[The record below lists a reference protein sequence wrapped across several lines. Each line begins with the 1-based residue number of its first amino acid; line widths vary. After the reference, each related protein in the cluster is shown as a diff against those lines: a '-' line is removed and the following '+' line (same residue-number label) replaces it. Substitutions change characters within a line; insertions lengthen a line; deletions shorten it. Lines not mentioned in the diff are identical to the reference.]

1 MTATSA
7 NASWQ
12 HGTIRRRSR
21 GTAISGPLVIKVG
34 GSLLGRIDW
43 PRLVGDLVRE
53 AAGDRG
59 CLLVVGGGA
68 VVESLRSS
76 DAERPLPPEQTHRA
90 AIDVMGATGWLVARL
105 LGLPLVAEPPRPPG
119 HEPAVLDAPAW
130 LGRDGR
136 LEQLPV
142 GWDVTSDAIAACVA
156 ASEGYGLLLAKSVP
170 PPVMGEG
177 DCQALA
183 GHGWID
189 RYFPRAAESLEEI
202 AWACPRSVPP
212 PVVGGPRGEGGGSP
226 NVVG

>member
-1 MTATSA
+1 MNVTSA
-7 NASWQ
+7 SVSWQ
-12 HGTIRRRSR
+12 HGAIRRRSHA
-21 GTAISGPLVIKVG
+21 TAISGPLVIKVG

-43 PRLVGDLVRE
+43 PRLVADLVRE
-53 AAGDRG
+53 AAGERG

-76 DAERPLPPEQTHRA
+76 DARRPLPPEQMHRA

-105 LGLPLVAEPPRPPG
+105 LGLPLVAEPDR
-119 HEPAVLDAPAW
+119 ETCFTTAVLDVPAW

-136 LEQLPV
+136 LERLPV

-156 ASEGYGLLLAKSVP
+156 ASEGCGLLLAKSVP
-170 PPVMGEG
+170 PPGMGEG

-183 GHGWID
+183 DHGWID
-189 RYFPRAAESLEEI
+189 RYFPRAAESLDEI

-212 PVVGGPRGEGGGSP
+212 PVVGGPRGEGGGP
-226 NVVG
+226 ANVIG

>member
-1 MTATSA
+1 MNATSPM
-7 NASWQ
+7 ASWR
-12 HGTIRRRSR
+12 HGTIRTWSR
-21 GTAISGPLVIKVG
+21 GTTASAPLVIKVG

-43 PRLVGDLVRE
+43 PLLVSELVRE
-53 AAGDRG
+53 ASGERG
-59 CLLVVGGGA
+59 CLLIVGGGA

-76 DAERPLPPEQTHRA
+76 DARRPLPPERMHRA

-105 LGLPLVAEPPRPPG
+105 LGMPLVAQPPCQPG
-119 HEPAVLDAPAW
+119 CSSAVLDVPAW

-136 LEQLPV
+136 MERLPV
-142 GWDVTSDAIAACVA
+142 GWDVTSDAIAASVA
-156 ASEGYGLLLAKSVP
+156 ASEGCGLLLAKSVP

-183 GHGWID
+183 DHGWID
-189 RYFPRAAESLEEI
+189 RYFPRAAESLDQI

-212 PVVGGPRGEGGGSP
+212 PVVGGPRREGGGSA